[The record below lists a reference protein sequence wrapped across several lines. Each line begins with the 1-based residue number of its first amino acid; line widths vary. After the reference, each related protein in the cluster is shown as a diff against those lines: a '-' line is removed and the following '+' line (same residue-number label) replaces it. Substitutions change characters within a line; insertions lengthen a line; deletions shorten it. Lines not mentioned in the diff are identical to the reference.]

1 MRAVEHMKQVLED
14 TGLYAMTGSS
24 PAEWELAAFGAG
36 FALLEERFN
45 KILGDLFVD
54 TASEEMLAQW
64 EKLFRPQP
72 STGGLEDSRDTVRQR
87 FAVHPDGFTPQA
99 VKNMLPGAGV
109 RGLLLEKGTSLVVVL
124 GRLLGVNK
132 EEANQELSQLLPS
145 HLRYLG
151 GAGRLFRKFPPMG
164 RNRVR
169 LVQIWPADTGRFRK
183 QLQRTGG
190 IIWRRPII
198 LNI

>member
-1 MRAVEHMKQVLED
+1 MRALEHMKQVLED
-14 TGLYAMTGSS
+14 TGLYTMTGSS

-36 FALLEERFN
+36 FALLEERFDRV
-45 KILGDLFVD
+45 LGDLFVD
-54 TASEEMLAQW
+54 TASEEMLARW

-145 HLRYLG
+145 HLPWEWDESITWVALDAYSGSFRQWDE
-151 GAGRLFRKFPPMG
+151 AGFAWSQF
-164 RNRVR
+164 
-169 LVQIWPADTGRFRK
+169 D
-183 QLQRTGG
+183 QLTRDNLENSFKEQEE
-190 IIWRRPII
+190 
-198 LNI
+198 